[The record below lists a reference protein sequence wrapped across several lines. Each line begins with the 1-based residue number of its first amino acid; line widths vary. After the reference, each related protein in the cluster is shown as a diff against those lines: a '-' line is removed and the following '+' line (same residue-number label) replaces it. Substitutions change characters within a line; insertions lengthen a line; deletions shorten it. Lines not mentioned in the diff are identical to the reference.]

1 MLICGLLGRDGIPF
15 EFQSPFPSSQAASP
29 HLLMPWTMIS
39 VSRNESLLFS
49 GFPGPGA
56 QDVTESGFS
65 NTCLWD
71 VTQLRGQG
79 RARYAVILLV
89 PRREDKA
96 CSWEA
101 GTAKQI
107 QEVNGRFLRKNREL
121 HWLLPR
127 EFGSEVS
134 GLSQRN
140 LASTPGK
147 LVLIPYRPSHLSAL
161 KIGKS
166 PASLS
171 APCPPT
177 SSLRFN
183 QSPEAPPYF

>member
-29 HLLMPWTMIS
+29 HLLMPWTVIS

-56 QDVTESGFS
+56 QDVTVRVFKHLSLGCHPTKGPG
-65 NTCLWD
+65 TCQVCRHSASTPKRRQSLQLGGWD
-71 VTQLRGQG
+71 
-79 RARYAVILLV
+79 
-89 PRREDKA
+89 
-96 CSWEA
+96 S
-101 GTAKQI
+101 KQI